1 MTLGKLRKGDTAV
14 IVAIHAQHHGL
25 REKLTSR
32 GLVPGAQ
39 LALVSHG
46 NPLVIAI
53 DESRWAIAQADAEHI
68 EIALVE
74 EGASRRRWFGLGRKA
89 SVLESC

>member
-14 IVAIHAQHHGL
+14 ILAIHARHPGL

-39 LALVSHG
+39 LALVNRG
-46 NPLVIAI
+46 NPLVVAVE
-53 DESRWAIAQADAEHI
+53 ESRWAITLHDAEHI
-68 EIALVE
+68 EVALVE
-74 EGASRRRWFGLGRKA
+74 EAARRRWWFGRGRKRTVA
-89 SVLESC
+89 ETC

>member
-14 IVAIHAQHHGL
+14 IVAVNARHHGL
-25 REKLTSR
+25 RERFTSR

-46 NPLVIAI
+46 DPLVVAI
-53 DESRWAIAQADAEHI
+53 DESRWAITQSDAEHI
-68 EIALVE
+68 EITLVQ
-74 EGASRRRWFGLGRKA
+74 EGARRRSWFGLGRKGSA
-89 SVLESC
+89 LERC